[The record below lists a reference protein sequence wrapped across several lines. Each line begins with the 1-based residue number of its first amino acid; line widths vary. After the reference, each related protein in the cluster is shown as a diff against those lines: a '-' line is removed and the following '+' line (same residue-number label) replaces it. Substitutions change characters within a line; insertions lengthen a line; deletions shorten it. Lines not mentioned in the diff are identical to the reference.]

1 VAGAVSGFVDG
12 FFKGRDWRDNKED
25 RTLDRERQGRLDE
38 INEGRYGLAQNA
50 DARAQGNYGRQV
62 EEYDYLVGERERQND
77 LDEQE
82 RQAQASWAESMSL
95 GVTPPPQNGENRN
108 FPVYGNETPA
118 GADPSAQPY
127 TPAPARPDLSFGQL
141 GVSQN
146 SPTPQQD
153 ASRFKTARDQKS
165 APNSAGAAPNT
176 SPRPQARPQQA
187 PDMAML
193 EGDATLQLMAGRA
206 QMSVP
211 EYFASLAPEA
221 QAQHLARLTP
231 ADVATDTA
239 ANQSYGEQSRE
250 DTFRGGNASEDAR
263 AAAIANAKAGPTAN
277 QNFPTSFGIEP
288 VAPAPQDAPNI
299 ANTPAQMETRSP
311 HDPNAR
317 PAPPYGNQSFP
328 SSFGQQAQAPTQQA
342 PETAATPSAAP
353 VRPVNPNSSAFG
365 QDVQGVMRENDIQKG
380 LSQIAVGLAGEGS
393 SPVGRAYGAVSDY
406 FTATPAE
413 GAENS
418 QARATTKEAQEW
430 YQSVPALEFFR
441 ENPNMLDAAGQDP
454 VAFYTE
460 MANQNRPETP
470 PAEGDQSNE
479 ATNKQESAAAASEAP
494 AVQADAEQGVA
505 IARDVALSYGL
516 KPGEDVTS
524 AQTDRGSQAYVDRY
538 YETVVPQAIEFYI
551 GRGEMDKAQAYIEL
565 VESREGKA
573 ALRDIGRSTFSMMT
587 GDVDAAAEHALSA
600 FKQYGYV
607 DPNMEVD
614 LEATGLFNDDDGNP
628 GGARIVLLNKDTG
641 ERTEQTFATADEYL
655 KYVHMMVS
663 PATVAEMLFN
673 NQPEQRGAITQQDVM
688 KGASDIMAADLSG
701 ETTMPQAIQQYMQG
715 VQSLGRLGGGGGAQQ
730 EAPLFRLGN

>member
-1 VAGAVSGFVDG
+1 MVAAVSGFVDG
-12 FFKGRDWRDNKED
+12 FFKGRDWRDGKED

-50 DARAQGNYGRQV
+50 DRRAEGNYGRQV
-62 EEYDYLVGERERQND
+62 EEYDYQVGERERQGA

-82 RQAQASWAESMSL
+82 RQAQASWAESMRL
-95 GVTPPPQNGENRN
+95 GATPPPQSEANPN

-118 GADPSAQPY
+118 GAEPAAQTY

-153 ASRFKTARDQKS
+153 ASRFKDAREQKNRPSALGLGRMTDAQIREMMDTGGMTLTQVYATLSDEDKVASIDQFDRLEQAS
-165 APNSAGAAPNT
+165 RQGAAPRQASDPIYT
-176 SPRPQARPQQA
+176 PRPQ
-187 PDMAML
+187 
-193 EGDATLQLMAGRA
+193 
-206 QMSVP
+206 
-211 EYFASLAPEA
+211 
-221 QAQHLARLTP
+221 
-231 ADVATDTA
+231 
-239 ANQSYGEQSRE
+239 N
-250 DTFRGGNASEDAR
+250 
-263 AAAIANAKAGPTAN
+263 
-277 QNFPTSFGIEP
+277 
-288 VAPAPQDAPNI
+288 PN
-299 ANTPAQMETRSP
+299 TTVGQT
-311 HDPNAR
+311 
-317 PAPPYGNQSFP
+317 FP
-328 SSFGQQAQAPTQQA
+328 SSFGEQGRAPTQEA
-342 PETAATPSAAP
+342 PAP
-353 VRPVNPNSSAFG
+353 TDQGPGFGERLRGYGSSA
-365 QDVQGVMRENDIQKG
+365 
-380 LSQIAVGLAGEGS
+380 
-393 SPVGRAYGAVSDY
+393 
-406 FTATPAE
+406 
-413 GAENS
+413 
-418 QARATTKEAQEW
+418 
-430 YQSVPALEFFR
+430 
-441 ENPNMLDAAGQDP
+441 LDAANRSAGVITDIGDYDRNRDFGESGGAPGDVGNLMQRGVSAISNAPGALARQTGELATNAASAVNRVVDP
-454 VAFYTE
+454 VLDYVAGVT
-460 MANQNRPETP
+460 ANPNYGQTTAEDAETP
-470 PAEGDQSNE
+470 PAEGDQSDE
-479 ATNKQESAAAASEAP
+479 ATNKLESAAAASEVP

-516 KPGEDVTS
+516 RPGEDVTA

-614 LEATGLFNDDDGNP
+614 LEATGLFNDADGNP

-663 PATVAEMLFN
+663 PATVAEMLFD

-688 KGASDIMAADLSG
+688 KGASDIMSADLSG
-701 ETTMPQAIQQYMQG
+701 QTTMEQAIQQYMQG
-715 VQSLGRLGGGGGAQQ
+715 VQSLGTLSGGGGAQQ
-730 EAPLFRLGN
+730 EAPLFRLGNW